1 MAKRTTQELVEA
13 WCRATYP
20 KHAEAK
26 AFQVALGIE
35 YSGFCETCRSENP
48 VIKVYADRREIDSFD
63 TYSVVEFLDKILTFD
78 RAQ

>member
-20 KHAEAK
+20 EHAKAR
-26 AFQVALGIE
+26 AFQVELGIE
-35 YSGFCETCRSENP
+35 YSGFCETCRSKDP
-48 VIKVYADRREIDSFD
+48 VIKVYADRIEIDSFD